1 MDARAELERAFA
13 FDTNGDE
20 AEAIPSYRRALE
32 LGLDDRET
40 MAAMLGLGS
49 SLRNVGE
56 LDESVDV
63 LRAACERFPEHRAL
77 PVFYAYSLWSSDR
90 GADAM
95 RVVVDTL
102 LAASEAPEL
111 VRYTRSIRGYAAEL

>member
-1 MDARAELERAFA
+1 MEAQAALQKAFA
-13 FDTNGDE
+13 FDSNGDE
-20 AEAIPSYRRALE
+20 AEAIPCYRRALE
-32 LGLDDRET
+32 LGLNDADT
-40 MAAMLGLGS
+40 VAAMLGLGS

-77 PVFYAYSLWSSDR
+77 PVFYAYSLWSSHR
-90 GADAM
+90 GGDAM
-95 RVVVDTL
+95 RVLVDTL
-102 LAASEAPEL
+102 LAASDAPEL